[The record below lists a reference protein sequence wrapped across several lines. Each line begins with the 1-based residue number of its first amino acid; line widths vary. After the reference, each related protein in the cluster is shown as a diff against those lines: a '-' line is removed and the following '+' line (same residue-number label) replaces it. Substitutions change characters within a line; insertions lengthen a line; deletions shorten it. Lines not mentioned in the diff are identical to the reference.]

1 MEIRARHW
9 LIALAVAGTAHGSL
23 LLMLPPQS
31 RPKPASEPLQRIQL
45 VLLKSNGGGSGSAAG
60 GQAPNLPPARTPALA
75 PLVPVGPALA
85 PLKAPPETIEARP
98 VEPPVSK
105 PVPVPKA
112 QTPVET
118 KKPPIKTHR
127 TPPKRSTKAPRAS
140 IPPKPAVATKS
151 SRKRS
156 NTADSASRSRGTGTN
171 ARSERRSA
179 GPGNQG
185 SGRGGGAKGSGAASA
200 RRSYYGTLASWLAR
214 HKRYPAQARRRHQ
227 QGTVRVT
234 FTIDRQGR
242 LLSHRIVSGSGH
254 PSLDRE
260 VEAMLKRASP
270 MPPIPAA
277 LGKNRVTI
285 TVPISFSLR

>member
-45 VLLKSNGGGSGSAAG
+45 VLLKPNGGGSGSAAG
-60 GQAPNLPPARTPALA
+60 GQEPDSPPAQAPVLA

-105 PVPVPKA
+105 PVPVPKTQA
-112 QTPVET
+112 PLET
-118 KKPPIKTHR
+118 KKPPLKAR
-127 TPPKRSTKAPRAS
+127 RPPPKRSTKEPRAS
-140 IPPKPAVATKS
+140 IPPKPAVAAKS

-156 NTADSASRSRGTGTN
+156 NTAESASHSQGTGTK
-171 ARSERRSA
+171 ARSEGRSA
-179 GPGNQG
+179 APGNQG
-185 SGRGGGAKGSGAASA
+185 SGRGGTAKGSGAASA
-200 RRSYYGTLASWLAR
+200 RSYYGTLASWLAR
-214 HKRYPAQARRRHQ
+214 HKRYPAQARRRQQ

-254 PSLDRE
+254 TSLDRE
-260 VEAMLKRASP
+260 VEAMLQRASP